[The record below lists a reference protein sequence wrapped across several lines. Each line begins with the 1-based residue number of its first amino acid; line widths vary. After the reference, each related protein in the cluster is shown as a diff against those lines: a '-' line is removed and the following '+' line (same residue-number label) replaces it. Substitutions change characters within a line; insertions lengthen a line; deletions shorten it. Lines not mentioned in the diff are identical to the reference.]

1 MKNNYAL
8 RKVCIKLLVTIALLV
23 ALFLM
28 PFEKNVTAS
37 AKSLYYQIKNNG
49 YVYKNAHIKAIKS
62 RSAKR
67 YFGSHKLMVKK
78 TTVVKRHGK
87 KLVYKYVLASNG
99 RNGWVNTKYV
109 KRLKAAKHKYVPKK
123 HKKTIKKSVTINIP
137 NTNKKVSNKTK
148 PKSKVNAPVS
158 KKDVQYVPNKENI
171 KNEFK
176 KLLDPY
182 LVKYGKTY
190 GIPKDY
196 GTPAGKLIVPI
207 ADSNGYGD
215 EFAITFGTAVRS
227 DKEMAKTLFN
237 SLLNGTL
244 MSYLED
250 HSDVSV
256 IVDHIDIDPSDGI
269 IEAKLYLTWY
279 QDRNITPKF
288 AIVNGT
294 PTYFY

>member
-158 KKDVQYVPNKENI
+158 KKMYNT
-171 KNEFK
+171 
-176 KLLDPY
+176 Y
-182 LVKYGKTY
+182 LTK
-190 GIPKDY
+190 
-196 GTPAGKLIVPI
+196 
-207 ADSNGYGD
+207 
-215 EFAITFGTAVRS
+215 
-227 DKEMAKTLFN
+227 KTLKM
-237 SLLNGTL
+237 SLKN
-244 MSYLED
+244 Y
-250 HSDVSV
+250 
-256 IVDHIDIDPSDGI
+256 
-269 IEAKLYLTWY
+269 
-279 QDRNITPKF
+279 
-288 AIVNGT
+288 
-294 PTYFY
+294 

>member
-1 MKNNYAL
+1 MKTKFIINAALTAVVVSGGLAFSNSQNNVSAQAS
-8 RKVCIKLLVTIALLV
+8 RKYNHVVHVRRTRVHVKVKHLYTS
-23 ALFLM
+23 
-28 PFEKNVTAS
+28 T
-37 AKSLYYQIKNNG
+37 SLHHRRRINN
-49 YVYKNAHIKAIKS
+49 
-62 RSAKR
+62 
-67 YFGSHKLMVKK
+67 HKTFTYSKYIHFHKK
-78 TTVVKRHGK
+78 HKHG
-87 KLVYKYVLASNG
+87 VYKYVSSG
-99 RNGWVNTKYV
+99 KVHGWVKAKYV
-109 KRLKAAKHKYVPKK
+109 KKVKAAKHKYVPKK
-123 HKKTIKKSVTINIP
+123 HKKTIKKSVTIKIP
-137 NTNKKVSNKTK
+137 NTNKKVTNKTK

-158 KKDVQYVPNKENI
+158 KKNVQYVPNKENI

-215 EFAITFGTAVRS
+215 EFAVTFGTAVRS

>member
-1 MKNNYAL
+1 MKNNYSL
-8 RKVCIKLLVTIALLV
+8 RKVCIKLLVTITLLA

-37 AKSLYYQIKNNG
+37 AKPVYYQIKNSG
-49 YVYKNAHIKAIKS
+49 YVYKNANIKAIKS
-62 RSAKR
+62 HSAKH
-67 YFGSHKLMVKK
+67 YFGSHKLTVKK

-109 KRLKAAKHKYVPKK
+109 KKVKADKHNKVVKT
-123 HKKTIKKSVTINIP
+123 HKKR
-137 NTNKKVSNKTK
+137 
-148 PKSKVNAPVS
+148 
-158 KKDVQYVPNKENI
+158 QYVPNKENI

-279 QDRNITPKF
+279 QDMSIQPKF
-288 AIVNGT
+288 AIVNGK